1 MDAATT
7 ATGQVADIRDT
18 EQGRAERG
26 GLTGRIQMERER
38 DGGHRTGP
46 GSKRRVEVDA
56 WSREKIDGVVRPVGP
71 A

>member
-38 DGGHRTGP
+38 EMEAIARDPDLRGELRLTRGAG
-46 GSKRRVEVDA
+46 K
-56 WSREKIDGVVRPVGP
+56 K
-71 A
+71 